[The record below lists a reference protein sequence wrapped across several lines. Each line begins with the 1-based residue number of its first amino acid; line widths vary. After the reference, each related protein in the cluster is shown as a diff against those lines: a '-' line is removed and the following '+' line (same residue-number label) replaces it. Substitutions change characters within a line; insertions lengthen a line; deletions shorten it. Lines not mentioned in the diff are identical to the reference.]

1 MKAPFFHQIKLDRR
15 SKRPRKKGIR
25 PRQKKEEAPTQ
36 SWVGLFL
43 VFYSKKNKML
53 QAAKLIGG
61 GIATIG
67 LTGGAIGSGLIFAS
81 LVNGTSRNPSLRSD
95 LFTLAILGFSLTEA
109 VGLFSL
115 MMSFLILFAF

>member
-1 MKAPFFHQIKLDRR
+1 MSI
-15 SKRPRKKGIR
+15 KGILLYND
-25 PRQKKEEAPTQ
+25 
-36 SWVGLFL
+36 SDICNIFL
-43 VFYSKKNKML
+43 DLNML

>member
-1 MKAPFFHQIKLDRR
+1 
-15 SKRPRKKGIR
+15 
-25 PRQKKEEAPTQ
+25 
-36 SWVGLFL
+36 
-43 VFYSKKNKML
+43 ML

-67 LTGGAIGSGLIFAS
+67 LTGGAIGSGIIFGS